1 MDWER
6 INKIIENEKERYYV
20 EQDFRQFTTC
30 YKQILE
36 DDETMLS
43 NDMLV
48 QMTRSSIQE
57 MLDKDPLVYSDEEK
71 ELIKTADKFI
81 LEHIEDANRW
91 FYPERKSPLHYW
103 WNHLDLILSGRMKKP
118 KI

>member
-1 MDWER
+1 MDLKRLE
-6 INKIIENEKERYYV
+6 KIVENEKERDYV

-30 YKQILE
+30 YDQILA
-36 DDETMLS
+36 DDDAMFD
-43 NDMLV
+43 NDVLV

-57 MLDKDPLVYSDEEK
+57 MLDKDPLVYSDEER

-91 FYPERKSPLHYW
+91 FDPDRKSPAHYW
-103 WNHLDLILSGRMKKP
+103 WDHLDLILSGRMKKP